1 MENRINIAELLK
13 DCPTGMELD
22 CLMYDNV
29 TLDHVSID
37 GDYPIKIVTQNG
49 FSTKLTKYGQNVSI
63 GEAKCVIFP
72 KGKTT
77 WEGFVPPC
85 KFKDGDIVAHQ
96 NHMGTWIG
104 IYHKHDYLNEAFSS
118 YCCIGRDGKFWA
130 CFNND
135 HGYDK
140 TRLATEEEKQ
150 KLFKAIKAN
159 GYKWNPETKELEELI
174 QPNFKVGDWITDGV
188 SKCQIYFI
196 DDTQYWYSENC
207 ILGSIESVD
216 KQYHLWTIN
225 DAKDGDVLFHSD
237 SASNGIFIF
246 KEILQLGTL
255 QKVICYCDYDSEDG
269 FCLGE
274 NHTCCW
280 ADSKILRPAT
290 EERRNRLFQKMREAG
305 YRWNPET
312 KVLEKVVVPEFK
324 VGDKITNGKTSITIG
339 YIDDEYYYEI
349 GRNITTKLL
358 IKNQDEWNLIP
369 KRFDLNTLKP
379 LQPVL
384 VRNTNGQ
391 VWTMDFFSH
400 KIDTNKGLQPSIVCV
415 GHCPNQCIPYKGNEF
430 LLGKTDNCNDFYRT
444 W

>member
-1 MENRINIAELLK
+1 MEKINILELLK
-13 DCPTGMELD
+13 DCPAGMELD
-22 CLMYDNV
+22 CLLYDGV
-29 TLDHVSID
+29 IFKEIEDDIE
-37 GDYPIKIVTQNG
+37 YPISIRTKEGETWNLT
-49 FSTKLTKYGQNVSI
+49 STGCWDDSPS
-63 GEAKCVIFP
+63 AKCVIFP

-85 KFKDGDIVAHQ
+85 K
-96 NHMGTWIG
+96 
-104 IYHKHDYLNEAFSS
+104 
-118 YCCIGRDGKFWA
+118 
-130 CFNND
+130 
-135 HGYDK
+135 
-140 TRLATEEEKQ
+140 
-150 KLFKAIKAN
+150 
-159 GYKWNPETKELEELI
+159 
-174 QPNFKVGDWITDGV
+174 FKVGDWITDGV

-324 VGDKITNGKTSITIG
+324 IGDKITNGKTSITIG

-349 GRNITTKLL
+349 GRNITTRLL

-430 LLGKTDNCNDFYRT
+430 LRGTSDECKDFYKT
-444 W
+444 WE

>member
-1 MENRINIAELLK
+1 MEKINILELLK
-13 DCPTGMELD
+13 DCPAGMELD
-22 CLMYDNV
+22 CLLYDGV
-29 TLDHVSID
+29 IFEEIEDDIE
-37 GDYPIKIVTQNG
+37 YPISIRTKEGETWNLT
-49 FSTKLTKYGQNVSI
+49 STGCWDDSPS
-63 GEAKCVIFP
+63 AKCVIFP

-85 KFKDGDIVAHQ
+85 KFKG
-96 NHMGTWIG
+96 
-104 IYHKHDYLNEAFSS
+104 
-118 YCCIGRDGKFWA
+118 
-130 CFNND
+130 
-135 HGYDK
+135 
-140 TRLATEEEKQ
+140 
-150 KLFKAIKAN
+150 
-159 GYKWNPETKELEELI
+159 
-174 QPNFKVGDWITDGV
+174 GDWITDGV

-305 YRWNPET
+305 YRWNSET
-312 KVLEKVVVPEFK
+312 KTLEKLFPYNIGTKVWVKSDKEHKYIHTIVGISHNSFGNLEYEVKEEKTGIIVHYPKELLIPVTKELNFK
-324 VGDKITNGKTSITIG
+324 VGDIIRSKNCPAAGSFIIVGTKEDSYLINIKGHCIKF
-339 YIDDEYYYEI
+339 DDQDNYE
-349 GRNITTKLL
+349 LV
-358 IKNQDEWNLIP
+358 P
-369 KRFDLNTLKP
+369 KKFNLNTLKP
-379 LQPVL
+379 FAEVL
-384 VRNTNGQ
+384 VRNTNNGRWRGQ
-391 VWTMDFFSH
+391 FYMSYDENEEYPFE
-400 KIDTNKGLQPSIVCV
+400 CV
-415 GHCPNQCIPYKGNEF
+415 YNCWKQCIPYKGNEF
-430 LLGKTDNCNDFYRT
+430 LRGTSDECKDFYKT
-444 W
+444 WE